1 MISAIDLLV
10 GELVEPVQLEL
21 SGEHVLGQIAHVL
34 DLPPG
39 EPDVAQALRLDLQQL
54 LGGRRAAVEE
64 VQEPVV
70 DRRRG
75 LHGEL
80 LADDAAQ
87 QHPVGVDVRAPAA
100 PRRDRELAQVR
111 DQPADHRIRRSQVS
125 LGAHDHGPYATRRMR
140 RPARYPAALVGVN
153 VFAATCTS
161 RPCFD
166 ADGAEDHSLSS
177 RPQRH
182 LRVPAEAFKHP
193 IARRPRFVVVGGAL
207 LALCATIAAVV
218 LWPAGGP
225 PRASAQA
232 VGGQPN
238 VIVLL
243 TDDQESG
250 SMRVMKIVGKE
261 LKRKGVTMKGYYDN
275 FPLCCPS
282 RSTLLTG
289 QYAHNHQVLS
299 NSPPDGGYGVFNELH
314 GDDYLPLWLQSAG
327 YQTSYIGK
335 YENGYAEPDEYGTTP
350 TDVPKGWSDWHVLA
364 PSRAQYFNYTLNKN
378 GVLRQYTDREE
389 DYSTDVFTKKAKRFV
404 RNNAKASTPFY
415 LQLGYAAPHGG
426 GGGDPGR
433 SCNRAAVPAPRDLGT
448 LKKKAK
454 GSLPPSFNEADIS
467 DKPSPISDKQPLT
480 DAQISDML
488 RKRRCAWES
497 LLGVDD
503 SVGTLVNEL
512 KRDGIRKQHL
522 RLLPLRQRLHARRA
536 PRARQQ
542 ALPLRGVGAGP
553 VRCPRAGDPARREL
567 ERHRRQRRP
576 HVDHPPAQRAPPRT
590 VTQDGQSLM
599 PSLTNPDLETG
610 RAILL
615 EAYAGTPIL
624 GVRTSQYLYTEW
636 EDTGTAAPERELY
649 DMYADPYQLN
659 NLANVPGYAPVVAEL
674 VRRAATSC
682 STAPAR
688 TAAGRRP
695 AS

>member
-1 MISAIDLLV
+1 
-10 GELVEPVQLEL
+10 
-21 SGEHVLGQIAHVL
+21 
-34 DLPPG
+34 
-39 EPDVAQALRLDLQQL
+39 
-54 LGGRRAAVEE
+54 
-64 VQEPVV
+64 
-70 DRRRG
+70 
-75 LHGEL
+75 
-80 LADDAAQ
+80 
-87 QHPVGVDVRAPAA
+87 
-100 PRRDRELAQVR
+100 
-111 DQPADHRIRRSQVS
+111 
-125 LGAHDHGPYATRRMR
+125 
-140 RPARYPAALVGVN
+140 
-153 VFAATCTS
+153 
-161 RPCFD
+161 
-166 ADGAEDHSLSS
+166 
-177 RPQRH
+177 
-182 LRVPAEAFKHP
+182 VPAEAFKHP

-243 TDDQESG
+243 TDDQESR

-289 QYAHNHQVLS
+289 QYAHNHKVLS

-350 TDVPKGWSDWHVLA
+350 TDVPQGWSDWHVLA
-364 PSRAQYFNYTLNKN
+364 PSRAQYFNYTLNNN

-454 GSLPPSFNEADIS
+454 GSLPASFNEADIS
-467 DKPSPISDKQPLT
+467 DKPSPISDKEPLT
-480 DAQISDML
+480 DPQISDML

-503 SVGTLVNEL
+503 SVGTLINEL
-512 KRDGIRKQHL
+512 KRDGIRKNTYVFFLSDNGFMRGEHRVRDNKRFL
-522 RLLPLRQRLHARRA
+522 YEESARV
-536 PRARQQ
+536 PFVARGPGIPHGENSNDIVVNADLTSTILQ
-542 ALPLRGVGAGP
+542 LTGAST
-553 VRCPRAGDPARREL
+553 D
-567 ERHRRQRRP
+567 
-576 HVDHPPAQRAPPRT
+576 

-659 NLANVPGYAPVVAEL
+659 NLANVPGYAPVTHQLSVELHQLLDCAGADCRGAPSGQLTFTTGGGKAGCSLPPIVARVNTSDDSGVVGVSFRAGKVAVGDDTVPPFEVEVPEQALRDEL
-674 VRRAATSC
+674 PGAATV
-682 STAPAR
+682 TAKALFDD
-688 TAAGRRP
+688 GRRLGLSGTLR
-695 AS
+695 ACSK

>member
-1 MISAIDLLV
+1 M
-10 GELVEPVQLEL
+10 
-21 SGEHVLGQIAHVL
+21 
-34 DLPPG
+34 
-39 EPDVAQALRLDLQQL
+39 
-54 LGGRRAAVEE
+54 
-64 VQEPVV
+64 
-70 DRRRG
+70 
-75 LHGEL
+75 
-80 LADDAAQ
+80 
-87 QHPVGVDVRAPAA
+87 
-100 PRRDRELAQVR
+100 
-111 DQPADHRIRRSQVS
+111 
-125 LGAHDHGPYATRRMR
+125 
-140 RPARYPAALVGVN
+140 
-153 VFAATCTS
+153 
-161 RPCFD
+161 
-166 ADGAEDHSLSS
+166 
-177 RPQRH
+177 
-182 LRVPAEAFKHP
+182 
-193 IARRPRFVVVGGAL
+193 VGGAL

-364 PSRAQYFNYTLNKN
+364 PSRAQYFNYTLNNN

-512 KRDGIRKQHL
+512 KRDGIRKNTYVFFLSDNGFMRGEHRVRDNKRFL
-522 RLLPLRQRLHARRA
+522 YEESARV
-536 PRARQQ
+536 PFVARGPGIPHGESSNDIVVNADLTSTILQ
-542 ALPLRGVGAGP
+542 LTGAST
-553 VRCPRAGDPARREL
+553 D
-567 ERHRRQRRP
+567 
-576 HVDHPPAQRAPPRT
+576 

-659 NLANVPGYAPVVAEL
+659 NLANVPGYAPVTHQLSVELHQLLDCAGADCRGAPSGQLTFTTGGGKAGCSLPPIVAHVNTSDDSSVVGVSFRAGKAAVGDDTVPPFEVEIPEQALRDEL
-674 VRRAATSC
+674 PGAATV
-682 STAPAR
+682 TAKALFDD
-688 TAAGRRP
+688 GRRLGLSGTLR
-695 AS
+695 ACSK